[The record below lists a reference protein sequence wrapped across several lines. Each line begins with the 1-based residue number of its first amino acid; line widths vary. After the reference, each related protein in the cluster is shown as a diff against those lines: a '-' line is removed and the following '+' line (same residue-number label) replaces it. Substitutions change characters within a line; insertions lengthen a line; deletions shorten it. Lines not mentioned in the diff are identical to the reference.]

1 MFEEKQYFYKNK
13 FSWILPIVYIF
24 VVVINFIVPPGNMII
39 TIFTVGFI
47 SLIMITIYI
56 MNLYTR
62 IDEEGIHYKLFPFIL
77 KEKTITWKEM
87 KNIYVREYSPIGEY
101 GGWGLR
107 GLGSNRALNIYGNIG
122 IQIEFLNGD
131 KLLIGTNKKEEADI
145 AINKYCKI
153 L

>member
-1 MFEEKQYFYKNK
+1 
-13 FSWILPIVYIF
+13 
-24 VVVINFIVPPGNMII
+24 
-39 TIFTVGFI
+39 
-47 SLIMITIYI
+47 